1 MALGRIREVLDVDD
15 SSRKGATQ
23 SATNNPRNPIRRNE
37 WAAFSFFFRSAGRH
51 NVFGTCGGTRAPVFG
66 TPNRRNSKTKHQIK
80 NNNNNKRNGILPDR
94 FPLPTS
100 SKTKSAGT
108 REKRI
113 QIWFDEK
120 KIKNRFLS
128 FHLFDF
134 RCPSKKIGAFILS
147 AIGHTAQPISGRETN
162 WAVVVPKWD
171 TRPLHKTNGKLK
183 KNRQNKKKDEYL
195 LPYLMWMTRK
205 TMPSISTT
213 QPTTM

>member
-1 MALGRIREVLDVDD
+1 MGGV
-15 SSRKGATQ
+15 
-23 SATNNPRNPIRRNE
+23 
-37 WAAFSFFFRSAGRH
+37 FFFFFRSAGRH

-120 KIKNRFLS
+120 KNKEPFSFFSLIRFPLS
-128 FHLFDF
+128 FKEDRRLLLIGDWSHGATNQRPGNQLGGS
-134 RCPSKKIGAFILS
+134 CSKMRHASAPQNQRKTEKKTDKI
-147 AIGHTAQPISGRETN
+147 
-162 WAVVVPKWD
+162 KK
-171 TRPLHKTNGKLK
+171 KTNTSC
-183 KNRQNKKKDEYL
+183 R
-195 LPYLMWMTRK
+195 
-205 TMPSISTT
+205 I
-213 QPTTM
+213 